1 MSKNEVVSKIIE
13 EQKTVIANLE
23 NSVSRYRTASD
34 IDEHDSIDPEDFS
47 HQEEAK
53 DMQLR
58 YEQMAIQAKTNL
70 DILESYKN
78 KNCATLVAGA
88 LVETED
94 LYLFIG
100 ISTPQFILNDKNVIT
115 IVTQDKNKPPY
126 IITYTDGR
134 FISRDG
140 LIDESNDLLSGLLQI
155 IENEDYK

>member
-78 KNCATLVAGA
+78 KNCAKLVAGA

-115 IVTQDKNKPPY
+115 ISEQAPIYSLLKEKVVGEK
-126 IITYTDGR
+126 ITIGK
-134 FISRDG
+134 
-140 LIDESNDLLSGLLQI
+140 
-155 IENEDYK
+155 IENTILSIS

>member
-115 IVTQDKNKPPY
+115 ISEQAPIYSFLKEKVVGEK
-126 IITYTDGR
+126 ITIGK
-134 FISRDG
+134 
-140 LIDESNDLLSGLLQI
+140 
-155 IENEDYK
+155 IENTILSIS

>member
-115 IVTQDKNKPPY
+115 ISEQAPIYSLLKEKVVGEK
-126 IITYTDGR
+126 ITIGK
-134 FISRDG
+134 
-140 LIDESNDLLSGLLQI
+140 
-155 IENEDYK
+155 IENTILSIS